1 MAESK
6 FSTQAYGKW
15 LLSGEHAVLRG
26 SKAIAFPL
34 KSRVLQLDF
43 QSGGEKIE
51 FEFKGERGFE
61 YELVLAGLLDR
72 ALEHVGHSRSDIK
85 GKLVLT
91 SNLPLGGGLGASATL
106 CVVVARWFAYMGWAK
121 ESELYEF
128 ARKLENIFHGESSGV
143 DIAIALSGNPLLFSR
158 AGMREVIDLGWQ
170 PKLFIS
176 YTGQRASTKDCV
188 DKVKDL
194 FIGNSRLAKTLDEQM
209 GASVELCLRAIVEK
223 DESKLVQG
231 MNLAASC
238 FTKWG
243 LAEGLVRESMDK
255 LLSEGAL
262 AVKPTGSGG
271 GGYVLSLWKE
281 APSNADQLGLISC
294 F

>member
-1 MAESK
+1 MVQSQ

-15 LLSGEHAVLRG
+15 LLCGEHAVLRG

-43 QSGGEKIE
+43 QSGGEKFE

-72 ALEHVGHSRSDIK
+72 ALEQVGRLRSDIK
-85 GKLVLT
+85 GKLILN

-106 CVVVARWFAYMGWAK
+106 CVVVARWFAYMGWAQ

-143 DIAIALSGNPLLFSR
+143 DIAIALSGKPLLFSR
-158 AGMREVIDLGWQ
+158 AGLREVIELKWQ

-194 FIGNSRLAKTLDEQM
+194 FNKSPALAQGIDEQM
-209 GASVELCLRAIVEK
+209 KLSVELCLQALVEG
-223 DESKLVQG
+223 DESKLIQG
-231 MNLAASC
+231 MNLAGSC
-238 FTKWG
+238 FNKWG
-243 LAEGLVRESMDK
+243 LSEGLVKESIDT
-255 LLSEGAL
+255 LISHGAL
-262 AVKPTGSGG
+262 SVKPTGSGG
-271 GGYVLSLWKE
+271 GGYVLSFWKE
-281 APSNADQLGLISC
+281 TPSNADRPGLISC